1 MMQHIVVTGSNRG
14 IGLAIVKDYL
24 QRGDVHVFA
33 TCRTPSSADE
43 LQQLQSNNP
52 DALTIVELDVN
63 DGTSINNAV
72 DTVRAKTDKLDAL
85 INNAGIYPK
94 DANSQNF
101 GDLEAEPIANVLAV
115 NSIAPALVTQAF
127 VPLLKAGN
135 NPRVVVVS
143 SQMGSIE
150 RTGGTSGF
158 SYRMSKA
165 AVNMAVK
172 VMSNALKSD
181 GVTVITTHP
190 GHVAT
195 DMGGSSAPVTPE
207 QSAAGLV
214 DLTEKLTIAQTGQ
227 FFDYTGTP
235 MPW

>member
-1 MMQHIVVTGSNRG
+1 MQHIVVTGSNRG
-14 IGLAIVKDYL
+14 IGLAIVKEYL
-24 QRGDVHVFA
+24 QRDDAHIFA

-43 LQQLQSNNP
+43 LQQLQKANP

-63 DGTSINNAV
+63 NTTSIKYAV
-72 DTVRAKTDKLDAL
+72 DTVRGKTNKLDAL

-94 DANSQNF
+94 DAESQRF
-101 GDLEAEPIANVLAV
+101 GELEPDPIAKILAV
-115 NSIAPALVTQAF
+115 NSIAPVMVTQAF

-172 VMSNALKSD
+172 VMSNALQSD

-214 DLTEKLTIAQTGQ
+214 EIAENLTIAQTGQ
-227 FFDYTGTP
+227 FVDYTGAP